1 MFLAVAW
8 RGYALKGTKAPDV
21 AFELPTGTGK
31 IAFGLLLA
39 EWRRRAGE
47 KTAYLTLN
55 DQLASQVLAEAAKL
69 GIPVD
74 DLRGNK
80 YSRSAAEEGRFRT
93 GAATAVSTYYLLE
106 SAQRVNPV
114 IKEPKSNRPI
124 PTGLYRG
131 VSSGR

>member
-1 MFLAVAW
+1 MPRRFSSLRPMLSMFLAVAW

-80 YSRSAAEEGRFRT
+80 YSRSAAEEGAIPNRSCDCC
-93 GAATAVSTYYLLE
+93 VYLLPTRIC
-106 SAQRVNPV
+106 STRQSGNQRAQ
-114 IKEPKSNRPI
+114 K
-124 PTGLYRG
+124 
-131 VSSGR
+131 